1 MRFDVDRLVPGFSA
15 GLKLMKP
22 GGRYRIVI
30 PASLGY
36 GERGVP
42 GNIPSGAPLDFLV
55 DLLEIVPKPSGQ

>member
-1 MRFDVDRLVPGFSA
+1 
-15 GLKLMKP
+15 MKP

-42 GNIPSGAPLDFLV
+42 GNIPSGATLDFLV